1 MPVSELRKFK
11 FIFPILFFL
20 VSGCSFQGLLGPE
33 PFTEIVVLAP
43 ELSTQQ
49 TVSEC
54 NVKANRNT
62 RNKKGT
68 ESEVYTGFQKQEK
81 FGECMNIKGFAWGHQ

>member
-1 MPVSELRKFK
+1 MRVSYLSKFLFPV
-11 FIFPILFFL
+11 LFFL
-20 VSGCSFQGLLGPE
+20 FLGCAQHGYVGPDSSA
-33 PFTEIVVLAP
+33 EIVVLDP

-62 RNKKGT
+62 GNKKGT
-68 ESEVYTGFQKQEK
+68 ESEVYTGFQKQEN
-81 FGECMNIKGFAWGHQ
+81 FGECMNIKGFVWGHQ